1 MKRVIALGAS
11 NLTRGLPT
19 VVSTAR
25 SAWGPDVQVIAALG
39 HGRSYGASST
49 FLARRLPGIL
59 DSGLWRA
66 LESGS
71 NVPTRALVTDV
82 GNDILY
88 GFAPEQVLD
97 WVDESLTRLR
107 KWTDDVVLTDLP
119 MDSVRRLSRAQFNVM
134 RALFAPSCRL
144 TLAESVARAER
155 VNDGLAKLA
164 ASHSARF
171 LRLQPSWYGFDPIH
185 IKPSLWQSAWQEI
198 LGATSEIRSS
208 RVEALRLYLTRPEQQ
223 WLFGIERRANPE
235 GTKLPRGA
243 HVWLY

>member
-11 NLTRGLPT
+11 NLTRGFPT

-25 SAWGPDVQVIAALG
+25 TAWGPDVQVIAALG

-66 LESGS
+66 LESAS
-71 NVPTRALVTDV
+71 EIPTRALVTDV

-88 GFAPEQVLD
+88 GFAPEQVLA

-107 KWTDDVVLTDLP
+107 KLTDDVVLTDLP
-119 MDSVRRLSRAQFNVM
+119 MDSIRRLSRVQFNVM
-134 RALFAPSCRL
+134 RVLFAPSGRL
-144 TLAESVARAER
+144 TRAESVARAER
-155 VNDGLAKLA
+155 VNDGLATLA
-164 ASHSARF
+164 ASHGARF

-185 IKPSLWQSAWQEI
+185 IKPSLWRAAWQEI
-198 LGATSEIRSS
+198 LGATFDIR
-208 RVEALRLYLTRPEQQ
+208 RTPAEALRLYLTPPEQQ